1 MNIHK
6 VKEIINSEV
15 ICGKELLDMD
25 VKMVCGGDLMSH
37 VLEDTA

>member
-1 MNIHK
+1 MNTHK
-6 VKEIINSEV
+6 VIQIIDAEV

-25 VKMVCGGDLMSH
+25 VKMGCGGDLMSH